1 MSTSVILRDALVFYI
16 KEAWKTPKFDLSD
29 VLGSRNRSRNGRAK
43 STVPV
48 PTRRLSNSSF
58 SSGMLNP
65 PKSNRAEMASRD
77 GDVIPK
83 D

>member
-1 MSTSVILRDALVFYI
+1 MSTSVISRDALVFYI

-29 VLGSRNRSRNGRAK
+29 VLGSRNRSRNGLTR
-43 STVPV
+43 STVPA
-48 PTRRLSNSSF
+48 RRLGNSSF
-58 SSGMLNP
+58 SSAMLNP